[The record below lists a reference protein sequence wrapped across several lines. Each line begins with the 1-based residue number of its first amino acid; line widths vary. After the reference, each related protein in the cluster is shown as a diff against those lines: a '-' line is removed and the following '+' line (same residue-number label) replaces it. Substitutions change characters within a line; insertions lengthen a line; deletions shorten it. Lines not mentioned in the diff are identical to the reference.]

1 MIVVEGVLPE
11 MPEKGAPVKAISQA
25 DLLMMTQSPG
35 GKERTRQEFL
45 DLAIGAGFAGIRYEC
60 CVSCYWVMEI
70 FK

>member
-11 MPEKGAPVKAISQA
+11 IPEKGAPVKAISQTY
-25 DLLMMTQSPG
+25 LVMMTQHLG

-45 DLAIGAGFAGIRYEC
+45 DLAIGDGFAGIKYEC
-60 CVSCYWVMEI
+60 NVSCYWVTKI

>member
-1 MIVVEGVLPE
+1 MEGILSE
-11 MPEKGAPVKAISQA
+11 IPEKGTPEKAISQT
-25 DLLMMTQSPG
+25 DLIMMTQNPG

-45 DLAIGAGFAGIRYEC
+45 DLAIGAGFSGIRYEY